1 MLCDASIS
9 ASATV
14 LQVVSRTLDANA
26 MPVKILQLCKCW
38 LCDADINAG
47 AKAGIVPQP
56 AVGRETRAGIAN
68 NVLVGKQF
76 ERPSRVVCHQ
86 TDMYVLQA
94 SNQDARLHTTLR
106 LGDSC

>member
-26 MPVKILQLCKCW
+26 MPVKILQLCKYW

-47 AKAGIVPQP
+47 VKAGVVPQHSNRR
-56 AVGRETRAGIAN
+56 GN
-68 NVLVGKQF
+68 
-76 ERPSRVVCHQ
+76 
-86 TDMYVLQA
+86 A
-94 SNQDARLHTTLR
+94 SWRR
-106 LGDSC
+106 K